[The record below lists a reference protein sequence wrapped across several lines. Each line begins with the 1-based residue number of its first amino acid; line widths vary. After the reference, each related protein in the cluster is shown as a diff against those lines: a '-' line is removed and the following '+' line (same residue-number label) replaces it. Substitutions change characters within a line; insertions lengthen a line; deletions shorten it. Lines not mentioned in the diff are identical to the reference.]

1 MKGFSVKRTILTGFA
16 FFLICAFWQA
26 YDNAMPLIMINKYG
40 MSQTWSGVIMAL
52 DNVFALFLLPLFGA
66 LSDKTNTRFGR
77 RKPYIVIGTICAVV
91 FFILLPLIDRLWVF
105 IFVLLLTL
113 LSMSVFRSPA
123 VALMPDVTCKPHRS
137 KGNAIINLM
146 GTAGGMAV
154 LVLGM
159 IFKTGEEGKTDFFA
173 YILATAGLMLL
184 ALIVFV
190 LFVREKE
197 WSAEMQENTAKYYPD
212 EEQNERESVGG
223 KLTKSQLVSLML
235 ILSSVALWYM
245 GYNAVTSKYS
255 VYAGEVLNQNYNVT
269 MLIAQGAAIISY
281 FPVGLLAS
289 AIGRKKS
296 ILIGV
301 GMLFTAF
308 LCAAFMR
315 AGSPVIV
322 MYILFALAGV
332 GWATINVNSFP
343 MVVELA
349 KGSDVGRY
357 TGYYYTA
364 SMAAQTLTPVLSG
377 ALMDI
382 AGNMLPLFFY
392 ASVMVG
398 GSFLTMLFV
407 RHGDAK
413 PPKAKSRLEAFADND

>member
-1 MKGFSVKRTILTGFA
+1 
-16 FFLICAFWQA
+16 
-26 YDNAMPLIMINKYG
+26 MI
-40 MSQTWSGVIMAL
+40 
-52 DNVFALFLLPLFGA
+52 FLLTVREPEWAREMQEQAVAAGLEEQSEA
-66 LSDKTNTRFGR
+66 DDPTASRKLSADEVKSL
-77 RKPYIVIGTICAVV
+77 I
-91 FFILLPLIDRLWVF
+91 FILLSIVLW
-105 IFVLLLTL
+105 
-113 LSMSVFRSPA
+113 
-123 VALMPDVTCKPHRS
+123 
-137 KGNAIINLM
+137 
-146 GTAGGMAV
+146 
-154 LVLGM
+154 
-159 IFKTGEEGKTDFFA
+159 FF
-173 YILATAGLMLL
+173 
-184 ALIVFV
+184 
-190 LFVREKE
+190 
-197 WSAEMQENTAKYYPD
+197 
-212 EEQNERESVGG
+212 
-223 KLTKSQLVSLML
+223 
-235 ILSSVALWYM
+235 

-269 MLIAQGAAIISY
+269 MLIAQGAAIVSY

-315 AGSPVIV
+315 SGSPVII
-322 MYILFALAGV
+322 MYVLFALAGV

-382 AGNMLPLFFY
+382 VGNMLPLFIY

-407 RHGDAK
+407 RHGDSK
-413 PPKAKSRLEAFADND
+413 PPKAKSRLEAFADDD

>member
-40 MSQTWSGVIMAL
+40 MTQTWSGVIMAM

-77 RKPYIVIGTICAVV
+77 RKPYIVIGTILAVI

-146 GTAGGMAV
+146 GTAGGMMV

-159 IFKTGEEGKTDFFA
+159 IFKTDETGKTDFFA

-212 EEQNERESVGG
+212 EEQKERDSVGG
-223 KLTKSQLVSLML
+223 KLTKSQIASLLL

-269 MLIAQGAAIISY
+269 MLIAQGAAIVSY

-315 AGSPVIV
+315 AGSPVII
-322 MYILFALAGV
+322 MYVLFALAGV

-382 AGNMLPLFFY
+382 VGNMLPLFIY

-407 RHGDAK
+407 RHGDSK